1 MVFLCGTK
9 NQGIAAGD
17 FGNDILQA
25 GFLPTRKCFSQHVAG
40 CALDK
45 IRQQNGHKAK
55 MWTEIIA
62 ECNSLGHLAPAIS
75 P

>member
-25 GFLPTRKCFSQHVAG
+25 GFLPTRKCFSQQATG
-40 CALDK
+40 RALAE
-45 IRQQNGHKAK
+45 IRQ
-55 MWTEIIA
+55 
-62 ECNSLGHLAPAIS
+62 
-75 P
+75 